1 MPRPPQQVPPDTLGG
16 RIRAARKKQRKSLA
30 QVAGDRYSTSLLSQ
44 IERNKIEPS
53 TESLHFLAVQLR
65 LSFEELKA
73 LAQRQKESEPS
84 EARYKHFDTIRA
96 KAAQAIA
103 LHRNAQA
110 LEMLEGINLPLV
122 PPALRWRLAS
132 LRGQCHFALRK
143 FIAAEKDFLYADT
156 ELPFPVPEELRPEV
170 MLLHLRH
177 AATLRELEQPAQALP
192 QFESALA
199 FMSRST
205 PVYHVAE
212 AHWGMSLIYSE
223 LANRTECQ
231 ENKQDQLTKALRHA
245 EDARVLCRSI
255 GERQRAA
262 LLTCQ
267 VALVEQ
273 ALDRRDDARRHL
285 QELLAEEEQFLAQL
299 NQNSPADSRL
309 IKESANVY
317 SAAACS
323 LAGIEIEDGNREEAL
338 NYVQKAREKGQMS
351 YTLRLAEA
359 EMMLG
364 YILERGNMADPQAEE
379 AFRLAVQTLE
389 KRAPERVAARIRAH
403 DMLGRHLLKNGK
415 MTEGDRELDA
425 ARQLSRTATVFSTTI
440 PVETEQND
448 NNHAG

>member
-1 MPRPPQQVPPDTLGG
+1 MPRPPEQVPPDTLGG

-30 QVAGDRYSTSLLSQ
+30 DVVGGRYSTSLLSQ

-53 TESLHFLAVQLR
+53 AESLHYLAVQLR

-73 LAQRQKESEPS
+73 LAQRQKEAEPS
-84 EARYKHFDTIRA
+84 EARYKHYDTLRA

-103 LHRNAQA
+103 MHRNAQA
-110 LEMLEGINLPLV
+110 LELLEEINLSLT

-132 LRGQCHFALRK
+132 LRGQCYFAQRQ

-156 ELPFPVPEELRPEV
+156 ELPLSVPEEQRPEM

-177 AATLRELEQPAQALP
+177 AATLRELEQPELALR

-199 FMSRST
+199 LMSRIT
-205 PVYHVAE
+205 PVYQVAE

-223 LANRTECQ
+223 QASQTKCQ
-231 ENKQDQLTKALRHA
+231 EKKQEHLTQALRHA

-255 GERQRAA
+255 GEKQRTE

-267 VALVEQ
+267 VALIEQ
-273 ALDRRDDARRHL
+273 ALGERDEARRHL
-285 QELLAEEEQFLAQL
+285 QELLATEEPILAQL
-299 NQNSPADSRL
+299 LQKATDSRL
-309 IKESANVY
+309 IKESANVC

-323 LAGIEIEDGNREEAL
+323 LAGIELEAGNREESL
-338 NYVQKAREKGQMS
+338 TYVQKARDTGRLS

-364 YILERGNMADPQAEE
+364 HILEAGNPADPHAEE
-379 AFRLAVQTLE
+379 AFRQALLTLE
-389 KRAPERVAARIRAH
+389 KHAPDRIAARIRAH
-403 DMLGRHLLKNGK
+403 DMLGRYLLKNGK
-415 MTEGDRELDA
+415 MEEGDRELDA
-425 ARQLSRTATVFSTTI
+425 AQQLSRTATVFSTTI

-448 NNHAG
+448 NNRSG